1 MDKAAKLQQLAEIST
16 GVVYI
21 AGSAFVAGS
30 ACTLLLLVILDFMR
44 RNTEKRKTP
53 SENFPRK

>member
-1 MDKAAKLQQLAEIST
+1 MEHATKMQLMADIS
-16 GVVYI
+16 VNIVYI

-30 ACTLLLLVILDFMR
+30 ACTLLMLLLLDFMQ
-44 RNTEKRKTP
+44 RNKEKRKNP